1 MAPGVSANAW
11 MQDRQQMAGAVNF
24 WQPRQEQQLP
34 SDANWFGNDSAADGV
49 TPAELALLQRLND
62 GSQWQWWQTEAPA
75 QNGSAPAGDGEW
87 TAGGVWPWQGSG
99 MSEMNGATR
108 PAMEAAQ
115 AVQAAQA
122 MTAMAPEGDWSA
134 GVAQPWNWQGT
145 SDVDAVA
152 TSLPQVDVQAQP
164 TPSWSWDQGR
174 QGLAEN
180 SATPIRSSLPQVAA
194 KILGAPPGLGTPAAD
209 ADPDKG
215 LAEQMTSAVALFLAG
230 ADFDEADSDE
240 EPSPE
245 PVPSGVVG
253 EASSTFGASALD
265 APPFVPGLG
274 VSTPEASRKMRTSRM
289 MPDSTTTT
297 PTTSTTPTKGA
308 PPAAT
313 PETTSSSGQ
322 TTERTELR
330 LDDILPKESTLSIT
344 SAEGLNDFFAILR
357 QQPLPADLEE
367 DPRKLT
373 VFNAAIAKAILEMY
387 KKRCPPTVKLLQSKL
402 RELGHF
408 TEEHIQS
415 LLLVCARDVPKIYSI
430 RQAPMGA
437 QPVILLTKPP
447 MWFQGFQDED
457 LVQEEPDSASTVY
470 PAADKQAPQQLASA
484 DSELLKAF
492 HGLLWDESMLLPKQ
506 ITKAALELQRNYSP
520 FTHTAMPD
528 LENVVKEALRRKWL
542 RSSSD
547 GLRPSNF
554 GSNSSR
560 KPAPIGPLAPGAYP
574 AQAAGGFQTAQREQQ
589 SWKHQA
595 SSETSNDG
603 QERSADG
610 QDSVG
615 VDPLQKQDVSGLLN
629 ELMLLFPTGM
639 RFSALKEHLKASNDG
654 HFSENSFLCPTIANE
669 YEGLPEK
676 VVNGGRWRN

>member
-1 MAPGVSANAW
+1 

-34 SDANWFGNDSAADGV
+34 TDTNWFGNDSAPDGV
-49 TPAELALLQRLND
+49 TPAELALLQRHLND
-62 GSQWQWWQTEAPA
+62 GSQWQWWGAEAPA
-75 QNGSAPAGDGEW
+75 QSGSAPAGDGEW
-87 TAGGVWPWQGSG
+87 AAGGVWPWQGSG
-99 MSEMNGATR
+99 MSEMNGAAR

-115 AVQAAQA
+115 AVQAAQT
-122 MTAMAPEGDWSA
+122 MTAMASEGDWSA
-134 GVAQPWNWQGT
+134 GGAQPWNWQGT
-145 SDVDAVA
+145 SDVDAA
-152 TSLPQVDVQAQP
+152 TSLPQVEVQAQA
-164 TPSWSWDQGR
+164 PSWSWDQGR

-180 SATPIRSSLPQVAA
+180 SATPMRSSLPQVAA
-194 KILGAPPGLGTPAAD
+194 KILGAPPGLSAPAAD
-209 ADPDKG
+209 VDPDKG
-215 LAEQMTSAVALFLAG
+215 LAEQMSSAVALFLAG

-274 VSTPEASRKMRTSRM
+274 VSTPEASQKIQTSRM
-289 MPDSTTTT
+289 MPDATATTATTTT
-297 PTTSTTPTKGA
+297 TTTTSATSTQVAEP
-308 PPAAT
+308 AT

-330 LDDILPKESTLSIT
+330 LDDILPKEATPSIT
-344 SAEGLNDFFAILR
+344 SPEGLNDFFAILR
-357 QQPLPADLEE
+357 QQPLPADLAN
-367 DPRKLT
+367 DPRAFSIFT
-373 VFNAAIAKAILEMY
+373 GSIAKHILILY
-387 KKRCPPTVKLLQSKL
+387 KKRLRPTVKLLQSML
-402 RELGHF
+402 RETGAF
-408 TEEHIQS
+408 TEEIIQS

-430 RQAPMGA
+430 RQAPMGG
-437 QPVILLTKPP
+437 QPVVLLTKPP
-447 MWFQGFQDED
+447 MWFQGFQDDD
-457 LVQEEPDSASTVY
+457 LVQEEPDSANTVY
-470 PAADKQAPQQLASA
+470 PESHAADKQAPQQLASA

-520 FTHTAMPD
+520 FVHTAMPD

-603 QERSADG
+603 QEKTADG

-639 RFSALKEHLKASNDG
+639 RFAALKEHLKASNDG

-676 VVNGGRWRN
+676 VVNGGPTTEQSS